1 MLSHFP
7 WQIIRACSLDLCVE
21 NDELDLEFNSGNKER
36 YKRYG
41 GNQWLFVLCTPI
53 IEFYWNKRK
62 HGPKK
67 TVYNTVNVLQSIKA
81 FYWFSAN
88 DMIFPRGSTSTWS
101 FFPPQKCYANL
112 SCSFFKFFFCRIV
125 FLLRHRHKHLARR
138 DHGKIWRNLRPIRA
152 RVSL

>member
-7 WQIIRACSLDLCVE
+7 WQVIRACSLDLCVE

-62 HGPKK
+62 HGPMK

-101 FFPPQKCYANL
+101 FFPPQSATPIL
-112 SCSFFKFFFCRIV
+112 VAAFLIFFSAELFFFCATDINTSLDV
-125 FLLRHRHKHLARR
+125 IMARY
-138 DHGKIWRNLRPIRA
+138 DALY
-152 RVSL
+152 